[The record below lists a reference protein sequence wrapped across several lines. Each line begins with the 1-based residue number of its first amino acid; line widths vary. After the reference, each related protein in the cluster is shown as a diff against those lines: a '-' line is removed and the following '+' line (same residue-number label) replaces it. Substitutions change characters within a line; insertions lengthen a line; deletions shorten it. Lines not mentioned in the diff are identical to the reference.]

1 MIVKYW
7 IQKVIIDIVITL
19 YKNVSLSCDELVK
32 RIYNII
38 IIKNELDWGD
48 INILYVYKLSFIK
61 SVYK

>member
-7 IQKVIIDIVITL
+7 IQKVIINIVTTL
-19 YKNVSLSCDELVK
+19 YKNVSFSCDELVK
-32 RIYNII
+32 RIYDII

>member
-19 YKNVSLSCDELVK
+19 YKNVSFSCDELVK
-32 RIYNII
+32 IIYNII